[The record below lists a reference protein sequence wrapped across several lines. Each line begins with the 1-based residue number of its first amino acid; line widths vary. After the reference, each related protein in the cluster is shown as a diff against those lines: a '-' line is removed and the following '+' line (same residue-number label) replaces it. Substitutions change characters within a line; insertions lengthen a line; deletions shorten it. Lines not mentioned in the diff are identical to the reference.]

1 MKPYFELHCPV
12 CCRRAL
18 IMRRTADSPDYSL
31 DCDECGARVATI
43 PTYSIQFVDDKED
56 DHANPTE

>member
-12 CCRRAL
+12 CGRRAL

-43 PTYSIQFVDDKED
+43 PTYSVQYAEMED
-56 DHANPTE
+56 DHAHPTE

>member
-12 CCRRAL
+12 CGRHTL
-18 IMRRTADSPDYSL
+18 IMCCAAGSPDYTL

-43 PTYSIQFVDDKED
+43 PTYSVQFAEAED

>member
-12 CCRRAL
+12 CGRRAL

-43 PTYSIQFVDDKED
+43 PTYSVQFAEMED
-56 DHANPTE
+56 NNANETP

>member
-12 CCRRAL
+12 CGRRAL

-31 DCDECGARVATI
+31 DCDECGVRVATI
-43 PTYSIQFVDDKED
+43 PTYSVQFAEMED
-56 DHANPTE
+56 NNADETP